1 MKKRS
6 LMNFSSHSQLVGR
19 HAFLSASNYHWIN
32 YTEEKLDRVF
42 FTHMAAQR
50 GTELHALAHQLI
62 KMGVKLPDTPL
73 SLNQYVNDAIG
84 FKMTSE
90 QILHYSDNCYGTADT
105 ISFRNNKLR
114 IHDYK
119 SGVTPASIHQ
129 LEVYMAL
136 FCLEY
141 KFKPFEIEAELR
153 IYQSEEMQVCFPD
166 VDGIFHIMDRI
177 ITFDKRIDYLR
188 SEATS

>member
-1 MKKRS
+1 
-6 LMNFSSHSQLVGR
+6 VGR

-32 YTEEKLDRVF
+32 YDEEKLDRVF
-42 FTHMAAQR
+42 WTTAAAQR

-62 KMGVKLPDTPL
+62 KLGVKLPDVPK

-84 FKMTSE
+84 FRMTSE
-90 QILHYSDNCYGTADT
+90 QILYYSDNCYGTADT

-119 SGVTPASIHQ
+119 SGATPASVHQ
-129 LEVYMAL
+129 LEVYAAL

-141 KFKPFEIEAELR
+141 KFKPFEIEIELR
-153 IYQSEEMQVCFPD
+153 IYQGDEVHVYVPD
-166 VDGIFHIMDRI
+166 VDVIFHIIDKI